1 MATLQDLYGNA
12 WQDYYKQPTG
22 GSGWNPYSSGA
33 GQVYRDPNTGTMIR
47 ANYNDAGDITHY
59 FAYDPK
65 NEKPGGQYM
74 AYDPSGKQLGAGEFG
89 SDEATKNLMMFLA
102 AAGGMSFLPGG
113 PFGNS
118 LGGGAAGGPNFS
130 TGFTDGGT
138 AGGALDSA
146 YAGTGGGG
154 LNFSQGFTD
163 GGTAGGALDAGYA
176 TGSAGTPYTTLTSSG
191 VVPNATGGATSLLP
205 SAVKT
210 AATSLI
216 PEGAKSLLGPA
227 ATIAGALAGG
237 QGTPGQTTEKKM
249 DPRLDQYVYG
259 DLMPK
264 VQGLLNSQMP
274 LAQQAGQ
281 QMRQIGGGLLS
292 APIAGNGFN
301 MFTKGR
307 Y

>member
-102 AAGGMSFLPGG
+102 AAGGMAFLPGG
-113 PFGNS
+113 PLGNAVGGGTS
-118 LGGGAAGGPNFS
+118 LGQNGAFLGEGVSSGIPAWDGVTAATGGGAA
-130 TGFTDGGT
+130 
-138 AGGALDSA
+138 AGGAGA
-146 YAGTGGGG
+146 A
-154 LNFSQGFTD
+154 
-163 GGTAGGALDAGYA
+163 AGGAGAA
-176 TGSAGTPYTTLTSSG
+176 TA
-191 VVPNATGGATSLLP
+191 AGGAAAGGSLL
-205 SAVKT
+205 S
-210 AATSLI
+210 
-216 PEGAKSLLGPA
+216 GAGSLLGPA
-227 ATIAGALAGG
+227 ATVLGAVAGG
-237 QGTPGQTTEKKM
+237 QGTPGQTTEKRM

-264 VQGLLNSQMP
+264 VQGLLNTQMP
-274 LAQQAGQ
+274 MAQQAGQ